1 MGQWDKLQKKI
12 LKLDKNLR
20 FEELAKVLRKIGYK
34 QEQPRGGSS
43 HYTFRK
49 QGKPP
54 ITMPKATPM
63 KEAYIEIVKNAIL
76 QYEAEKE
83 ERK

>member
-1 MGQWDKLQKKI
+1 MSQWDKIQKKI
-12 LKLDKNLR
+12 LAIDKNLR

-34 QEQPRGGSS
+34 QEQPRSGSS

-49 QGKPP
+49 VGKQP

-63 KEAYIEIVKNAIL
+63 KEAYIEIVKAAIL

-83 ERK
+83 ESK